1 MRRPLLLLVTAIAG
15 TAAPLSGQAVRS
27 RSADYLFAATP
38 SDARALWVNPAG
50 PGLLV
55 SGASI
60 MAEAAVDFPQDSSVR
75 FAQWTLGFSSR
86 GLSLGYQRDR
96 FGEDPNTGTLRAGI
110 ALPFRKGSVGTSF
123 SWYHGSAADS
133 ASHFGLD
140 LGLRYRPLGMLDLGL
155 VVRNVGRPAP
165 RLQKLPVTGVLGA
178 NLMFVPQHAALQV
191 EAAAAERLDASGYDL
206 GYRAGIILSAGGS
219 VPFSLLTSLEL
230 DSDFKLGSWVLGLVI
245 GGRDSGTLV
254 ASGPTGSGNDTRLQR
269 MSLTGVATRV
279 FGQ

>member
-1 MRRPLLLLVTAIAG
+1 MRRPILFLVVALAA
-15 TAAPLSGQAVRS
+15 TAAPASGQTIRS
-27 RSADYLFAATP
+27 RSADYLFVATP

-50 PGLLV
+50 PALLT
-55 SGASI
+55 GASV
-60 MAEAAVDFPQDSSVR
+60 MAEAAVDFPRDSSVR

-96 FGEDPNTGTLRAGI
+96 FGEDPNIGTIRGGL

-123 SWYHGSAADS
+123 SWYHGSDADS
-133 ASHFGLD
+133 ASHFGFD

-155 VVRNVGRPAP
+155 VVRNIGRPVT
-165 RLQKLPVTGVLGA
+165 RLAKSPVTGVLGA
-178 NLMFVPQHAALQV
+178 NFVFVPQHASLQL
-191 EAAAAERLDASGYDL
+191 EAAAAERIEASGYDL
-206 GYRAGIILSAGGS
+206 AYRAGIILAAGGS
-219 VPFSLLTSLEL
+219 VPFSLLTSLAL
-230 DSDFKLGSWVLGLVI
+230 DNDFKLGSWVLGIVV
-245 GGRDSGTLV
+245 GGRDSGTLL